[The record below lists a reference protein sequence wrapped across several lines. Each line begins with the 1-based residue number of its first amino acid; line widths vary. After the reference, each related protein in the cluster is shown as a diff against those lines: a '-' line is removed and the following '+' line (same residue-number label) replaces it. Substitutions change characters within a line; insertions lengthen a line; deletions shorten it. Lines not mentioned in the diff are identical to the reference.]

1 MPKLHRTVGIYPDGS
16 YKVNTVTASH
26 LPIHVDYNKTWRWGR
41 ALLVDDE
48 LVYAGLGVSDDR
60 IAEVRSRLGPA
71 VRVQPGDVDSA
82 PYC

>member
-60 IAEVRSRLGPA
+60 IAEVRFSPVTWTA
-71 VRVQPGDVDSA
+71 HPTVDLNLS
-82 PYC
+82 